1 MNIWKTKIY
10 IFFCKTKTLVKKKK
24 KTLHELWYYSSNKKY
39 AHEYLRHVIIGNLK
53 EKIMTEITC
62 YMLLQL
68 SLVDP

>member
-1 MNIWKTKIY
+1 MNCGINLRIKR
-10 IFFCKTKTLVKKKK
+10 
-24 KTLHELWYYSSNKKY
+24 Y

-68 SLVDP
+68 SLDKSITTMTFYNINMTN